1 MITWVVG
8 KRLRH
13 RGLSHDYLLALG
25 SVALG
30 LRSQCLPGTGRSF
43 SLNILCWLE
52 DYFIITSL
60 FSLSFFAR
68 YSNPS
73 FHPAL
78 PSLSLHHR
86 LRFIL
91 HFWRCHSKESI
102 KVSVIIRWIN
112 PLEQIQY
119 HHIRLTH
126 PTQKQQQNVFDV
138 MYIHKHHRTYRLGE
152 RPPGKLLSRTS
163 WGWYVPLASHDHGT
177 WRIPLRGWGL
187 LPGYSLPGRLPL

>member
-1 MITWVVG
+1 M
-8 KRLRH
+8 LE
-13 RGLSHDYLLALG
+13 
-25 SVALG
+25 VAVLFDHG
-30 LRSQCLPGTGRSF
+30 LRGRNFRLPWRWPFGCTLEVGWSIIHRFPLHNAAHVPIHWCYNSLEILMVGIYDVVKRCGSHGWLVNVYVTGDFPTTISWHWGPLPWVLRTGRSF
-43 SLNILCWLE
+43 SFNILCWLE
-52 DYFIITSL
+52 DYIIITSL

-119 HHIRLTH
+119 HYIRL
-126 PTQKQQQNVFDV
+126 
-138 MYIHKHHRTYRLGE
+138 
-152 RPPGKLLSRTS
+152 
-163 WGWYVPLASHDHGT
+163 
-177 WRIPLRGWGL
+177 
-187 LPGYSLPGRLPL
+187 